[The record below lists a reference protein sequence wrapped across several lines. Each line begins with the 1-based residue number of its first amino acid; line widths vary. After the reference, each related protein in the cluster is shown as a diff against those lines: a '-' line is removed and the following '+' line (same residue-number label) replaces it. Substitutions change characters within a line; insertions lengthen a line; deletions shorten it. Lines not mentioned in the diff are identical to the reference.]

1 MKRMLAMPLL
11 LLLAAQSPVQQ
22 PAPATPPAPPP
33 SDAAMPLGDLLNF
46 GANGERMTVPVHIA
60 GAGPYRFIIDT
71 GAQRTVVSRELAG
84 LLRLAAGPTV
94 RVTAMTGVS
103 EVGTVLIPSISV
115 GTLGGQRIE
124 APALEG
130 RYLGAPGMLGID
142 SLQGHALAIDFEKGS
157 MVVAPS
163 HRRPSF
169 ERNDPDEVVVKARNL
184 FGQLVVTE
192 AFVGRQKVRVILD
205 TGSAVTMGNHTLQR
219 AVTRRG
225 KQGIPIT
232 LTGVTGESVTA
243 SYTLLNTIKLGSMT
257 INDMPIAYA
266 ENDAPPFKAF
276 GLENRPAL
284 MLGMDALKLFRRID
298 IDFANREVRFI
309 MRRNALIG

>member
-22 PAPATPPAPPP
+22 PAPATPPT
-33 SDAAMPLGDLLNF
+33 DANPPLGDLLSF

-84 LLRLAAGPTV
+84 TLRLSAGPIV

-103 EVGTVLIPSISV
+103 EVATVVIPSITV
-115 GTLGGQRIE
+115 GALGGERIE
-124 APALEG
+124 APAFEG
-130 RYLGAPGMLGID
+130 RFLGAPGMLGID

-157 MVVAPS
+157 MVVSPS
-163 HRRPSF
+163 RLRPSF
-169 ERNDPDEVVVKARNL
+169 EHHDPDEIVVKARSL

-192 AFVGRQKVRVILD
+192 AYVGREKVRVILD
-205 TGSAVTMGNHTLQR
+205 TGSAVTMGNR
-219 AVTRRG
+219 ALEQAVMRRG
-225 KQGIPIT
+225 KKGVPIT
-232 LTGVTGESVTA
+232 LTGVTGETVTVN
-243 SYTLLNTIKLGSMT
+243 YTALNTIKLGAMT

-276 GLENRPAL
+276 GLEKRPAL
-284 MLGMDALKLFRRID
+284 MLGMDALKLFRRIN

-309 MRRNALIG
+309 MPRNALTS